1 MLSKTVLS
9 ERRHLV
15 TLEKKK
21 KITSMLIEMVTHKQ
35 ESEDLDS

>member
-9 ERRHLV
+9 KSRHLA

-21 KITSMLIEMVTHKQ
+21 KITSMLIDMVTHKQ